1 MMVSRNSS
9 ITETLSHVLIMHVHI
24 QIREALATAA
34 NRLDRRAGGTTTIT
48 TTGHTSPTDAQHT
61 ATGSISDQQYQQR
74 TEPTTPTRQ
83 STVAQTTSS
92 SNSGVK
98 LDKFK
103 NVVAAAAAA
112 QHSRRR
118 DPQSGL
124 LCLQLVLA
132 LAPAASQQLLTK
144 AEVRLTSLNVCLS
157 IVCRYCLCMKCSMFA
172 LSL

>member
-1 MMVSRNSS
+1 M
-9 ITETLSHVLIMHVHI
+9 

-34 NRLDRRAGGTTTIT
+34 NRLDRRTAGGSTAA
-48 TTGHTSPTDAQHT
+48 TTGHTSPTDPHHT
-61 ATGSISDQQYQQR
+61 ATGSSKDQQR

-83 STVAQTTSS
+83 STVAQSASS

-98 LDKFK
+98 LDQFK

-144 AEVRLTSLNVCLS
+144 AEVRLNM
-157 IVCRYCLCMKCSMFA
+157 YCVMVYSYNTVYQGA
-172 LSL
+172 

>member
-1 MMVSRNSS
+1 MFVY
-9 ITETLSHVLIMHVHI
+9 I
-24 QIREALATAA
+24 QIREALPTAA
-34 NRLDRRAGGTTTIT
+34 NRLDRRAGGTTTAT
-48 TTGHTSPTDAQHT
+48 AGHASPTDPHHT
-61 ATGSISDQQYQQR
+61 ATGSSSEQYQQR

-83 STVAQTTSS
+83 STVPQSNSIVSGAAGTSS
-92 SNSGVK
+92 GSGVK

-144 AEVRLTSLNVCLS
+144 AEVRLSKHEHRLLAN
-157 IVCRYCLCMKCSMFA
+157 IHIQ
-172 LSL
+172 